1 MKTYKEF
8 ISILEKFKPFPEDS
22 VSRQIERKKKSG
34 SNEDAHKM
42 KVAKNFMTKSGED
55 NHGERAVSI
64 ITKNK
69 TAMIHKG
76 GSGEGKNKDNVDTVH
91 KIVDRHIDKSNLQ
104 DLNQQSEFNRKNKET
119 KKELNKTYQ
128 TNENP

>member
-1 MKTYKEF
+1 MRTYKEF
-8 ISILEKFKPFPEDS
+8 IIIIEKFKPFPEDK
-22 VSRQIERKKKSG
+22 VSKQIDKKKKSG
-34 SNEDAHKM
+34 SNQDAHKM
-42 KVAKNFMTKSGED
+42 KVAKNFMTKSRED

-91 KIVDRHIDKSNLQ
+91 KIVDRHLDKSNLQ
-104 DLNQQSEFNRKNKET
+104 DLNQQSEFNRKNKEI
-119 KKELNKTYQ
+119 KKKLNKIYQ